1 MRAASLAFIND
12 LMQSN
17 GIPYSF
23 MEWTEEVPDTY
34 FVGSYLPN
42 PPRELEE
49 NGHQETTFILR
60 GWTSGSWLNLEA
72 YKEKI
77 EKSLMKTAILDDGTG
92 IAVFYDTGMPVPTG
106 VAEWKSIK
114 INLKIQEWKVN

>member
-1 MRAASLAFIND
+1 MRIATLSYID
-12 LMQSN
+12 SLMQSLS
-17 GIPYSF
+17 IPYSF
-23 MEWTEEVPDTY
+23 MEWTGEVPETY
-34 FVGSYLPN
+34 FVGACLESPSN
-42 PPRELEE
+42 TLEE

-60 GWTSGSWLNLEA
+60 GWTGGSWLNLEA

-77 EKSLMKTAILDDGTG
+77 EKALMKTVILDDGTG
-92 IAVFYDTGMPVPTG
+92 VAVFYDSGMPVPTG